1 MNSCDFRVFLQE
13 FGTTVHLSLPGSVSE
28 KERLLLKLLMQ
39 GMSVTEIS
47 QYRNR
52 SAKTISHQKK
62 QLFEKLGI
70 QSDITFWRDIFF
82 QYNPEI
88 ISATGSNSHRYI
100 NDNHYHHIVT
110 PEAISLALENHE
122 FKPWIQP
129 AEIGNGNYESIK
141 AQAVATYTLLYKR
154 NQNGNYPTGSVYS
167 SGGVIRSYCH
177 NDPPTDET
185 DCGYSDAGKTFAAGQ
200 FPYWHQRLGGLFF
213 GSGI

>member
-1 MNSCDFRVFLQE
+1 MASHDLSVFLEE
-13 FGTTVHLSLPGSVSE
+13 FGATVNLTLPGIVSE
-28 KERLLLKLLMQ
+28 KERLLLKLLME

-62 QLFEKLGI
+62 QLYEKLGI

-82 QYNPEI
+82 QYHPQV
-88 ISATGSNSHRYI
+88 ISGTGNKNNFYI
-100 NDNHYHHIVT
+100 PDNRCHHIVT

-129 AEIGNGNYESIK
+129 VFCAQTGVLTGCEVLVRWEHPQTGIIPPDQFIPLAE
-141 AQAVATYTLLYKR
+141 
-154 NQNGNYPTGSVYS
+154 S
-167 SGGVIRSYCH
+167 SGHYCH